1 MKGEAVMMTGAKLVM
16 CGCLVVLAATA
27 ACGALDI
34 DYTDP
39 GRYEV
44 ILQRKPFG
52 VPPPPPSKAPPP
64 APPKPVGPPAF
75 IKALRLVAITYSKF
89 GLKVG
94 FLDITK
100 KPPKSYY
107 LRVGQSEDG
116 VEVVDADY
124 DLEGALL
131 RKGNEEHWIY
141 LKGESGGGPAAG
153 AAGPGMA
160 GAAGAR
166 PVTGSAD
173 QDRQGY
179 YARRKQR
186 RDEILE
192 ARRKAMEERDR
203 LSAEELRKQLRD
215 YNMELIRA
223 RGEKGPA
230 LPIPLTEEED
240 SKLVEEGV
248 LPPR

>member
-1 MKGEAVMMTGAKLVM
+1 MTAGMKTFL
-16 CGCLVVLAATA
+16 CGCLVVAATTA
-27 ACGALDI
+27 VYGAGAV
-34 DYTDP
+34 DYTDFS
-39 GRYEV
+39 RYDV

-52 VPPPPPSKAPPP
+52 VPPPPPSEAPPP

-116 VEVVDADY
+116 IVVVDADY
-124 DLEGALL
+124 DQEGALL
-131 RKGNEEHWIY
+131 RKGDEEHWIY

-153 AAGPGMA
+153 AAGPGYHTA
-160 GAAGAR
+160 GGAR
-166 PVTGSAD
+166 PVTGDPAPGT
-173 QDRQGY
+173 QGY
-179 YARRKQR
+179 YARRKER

-192 ARRKAMEERDR
+192 QRRRANEEREK
-203 LSAEELRKQLRD
+203 LGSEELRQQLRT
-215 YNMELIRA
+215 YNLELIRA
-223 RGEKGPA
+223 RGEKGPP
-230 LPIPLTEEED
+230 LPIPLTEDED
-240 SKLVEEGV
+240 DQLVNEGV